1 VAKYNA
7 AAQQAITFIE
17 TLSLVGDRSGDPV
30 KLLPFQKQ
38 IIATIFGKLDRK
50 GRRLIKRAF
59 LFLPRK
65 QAKTFLVACIVLYWL
80 LGRGLRGQ
88 QCLSIANDK
97 EQAALLFRMAQQII
111 EQDEDL
117 GEFTEI
123 VPSTKRITVPA
134 AYSFYSALSSESTTK
149 TGFNPSLVIIDE
161 AQDIRDADL
170 VKNITTGRTERDD
183 YLTIFV
189 GTAGKRK
196 DTPFYAE
203 YEYAK
208 KWKAGIIKN
217 ENYAAWIYEA
227 DEGDDWESEKT
238 WKKVMPA
245 YGKFCKPSSV
255 REEYELAKQMEHKKG
270 DFLQYLL
277 NVWQVYAGVK
287 WVSDDVWMQNAAPP
301 LHDAAE
307 YWAGF
312 DGASVRDTSSLVL
325 YGKNSRGLWDV
336 IPFVWVCRAQVEART
351 GTEFSYEPWERA
363 GYLRVTEGY
372 AQDQER
378 IAKDIEEIAT
388 RYKIRQT
395 SVDRAGLSWL
405 AGKFQAI
412 GINPVG
418 FAQNVMAQS
427 EPIKLLERQALRR
440 ELCHGGHPVLR
451 WMVNNIKTYT
461 DGADNMKFT
470 KKHSEDKIDAP
481 QALANAAGI
490 AFPTLSAE
498 EFGAGQSVYESRG
511 LLVL

>member
-1 VAKYNA
+1 MKYNA
-7 AAQQAITFIE
+7 AARQAIAFIE
-17 TLSLVGDRSGDPV
+17 NLTLVGDRSGDPV
-30 KLLPFQKQ
+30 KLLPFQKE
-38 IIATIFGKLDRK
+38 IIATIFGKTDRQ
-50 GRRLIKRAF
+50 GRRLIKRVF

-88 QCLSIANDK
+88 QCFSIANDK
-97 EQAALLFRMAQQII
+97 EQAALLFRMAAQIL
-111 EQDEDL
+111 EQDPEL
-117 GEFTEI
+117 LEAAEI

-134 AYSFYSALSSESTTK
+134 AYSYYAALSSESTTK
-149 TGFNPSLVIIDE
+149 TGRDSSLVIIDE
-161 AQDIRDADL
+161 AQDIRNVDL
-170 VKNITTGRTERDD
+170 IKNVTTGRTNRAD

-208 KWKAGIIKN
+208 QWKAGIIKN

-227 DEGDDWESEKT
+227 DETDDWESEKT
-238 WKKVMPA
+238 WRKVMPA
-245 YGKFCKPSSV
+245 YGKFCRAASV
-255 REEYELAKQMEHKKG
+255 REEYELAKQMEHKKA
-270 DFLQYLL
+270 DFQQYLL
-277 NVWQVYAGVK
+277 NIWQIWGGVK
-287 WVSDDVWMQNAAPP
+287 WVTDEDWMANAAPP
-301 LHDAAE
+301 LGDADE

-336 IPFVWVCRAQVEART
+336 IPFVWVCRAQVEERT
-351 GTEFSYEPWERA
+351 GTDFSYSAWER
-363 GYLRVTEGY
+363 GGFLRVTEGSSQN
-372 AQDQER
+372 QDE
-378 IAKDIEEIAT
+378 IAKQIEEIAT

-405 AGKFQAI
+405 SGKFQKM

-418 FAQNVMAQS
+418 FSQALMAQT
-427 EPIKLLERQALRR
+427 EPIKQLERQILRR

-451 WMVNNIKTYT
+451 WMVNNIKTFT
-461 DGADNMKFT
+461 DGADNVKFH
-470 KKHSEDKIDAP
+470 KKASEDKIDGA
-481 QALANAAGI
+481 QALANAVGI

-498 EFGAGQSVYESRG
+498 EFGVGESVYESRG